1 MGALAVQLAVK
12 YGPVAGEALYKI
24 YKTWMD
30 KKEITPE
37 MWAQAKAI
45 NARPLEFYE
54 KDPLNPTPIPAMP
67 WNEKP

>member
-24 YKTWMD
+24 YKTWLD

-37 MWAQAKAI
+37 MWAE
-45 NARPLEFYE
+45 ARAVNDRTLEAYE
-54 KDPLNPTPIPAMP
+54 Q
-67 WNEKP
+67 EKQT